1 MSLTAD
7 GGFLPRRNL
16 AGAANDTE
24 QERTEISAGFLG
36 ESGFL
41 DRKKASVTIPTQ
53 LPGPTR
59 AIAKIPPSV
68 QYLLARQAKPQV
80 SWIAL
85 GGCGSFV
92 EVHGGSEG
100 PPQRRIVD
108 AGKVPFE
115 NRRAF
120 RIIERGDRFAHVV
133 GGSAK
138 ERWRRRPP
146 LNAAR
151 VDLISQSKRRRLIFR
166 IGGDGKTQK
175 EQQPLAN
182 LPCCPILGITCDA
195 RCVRLVVIR
204 GRLLGD
210 FAAVPCGQ
218 AIRPLK
224 HPRLRAHSQ
233 HSSGG

>member
-24 QERTEISAGFLG
+24 QERPAISAGFLG

-41 DRKKASVTIPTQ
+41 DRKRASVTIPTQ
-53 LPGPTR
+53 PPAPTR

-80 SWIAL
+80 SWVAL

-115 NRRAF
+115 NRRSLAITALDDPKRAAILKRHLA
-120 RIIERGDRFAHVV
+120 RIDNPA
-133 GGSAK
+133 
-138 ERWRRRPP
+138 
-146 LNAAR
+146 L
-151 VDLISQSKRRRLIFR
+151 
-166 IGGDGKTQK
+166 
-175 EQQPLAN
+175 
-182 LPCCPILGITCDA
+182 
-195 RCVRLVVIR
+195 
-204 GRLLGD
+204 
-210 FAAVPCGQ
+210 
-218 AIRPLK
+218 
-224 HPRLRAHSQ
+224 
-233 HSSGG
+233 